1 MSFSRR
7 RLLMLSIGG
16 GASLALGGLTALRQ
30 LGRGGPSF
38 SHAAVTRR
46 SWALGSDV
54 SMTVLGLSSERA
66 ERALDA
72 AFAELETVETVMSLY
87 RPNSQLCELNRRK
100 MLDRPHSYLVEV
112 LATAERTSRQ
122 TDGAFD
128 ITVQPLWQLFS
139 ACQKQGRLPSDPEI
153 AAARRCVDWRAVECS
168 PDRIRLRSPVEA
180 ITLNGIAQGFAADR
194 ALAALRAHGVE
205 HALVNTGE
213 IGCVGEKPDGRGWTA
228 GIQHPRAPDAFV
240 SVAALR
246 GRSLATSGDYETMFA
261 ADFSKNHIFDPRT
274 GESPGELASVSI
286 AAPTAMQAD
295 ALSTAAMVLGP
306 RRTLELIASMAD
318 VDALLVMKHGR
329 MLKSAGFEEVHDA

>member
-1 MSFSRR
+1 M
-7 RLLMLSIGG
+7 LLLSVGG
-16 GASLALGGLTALRQ
+16 GATLALGGMTALRH
-30 LGRGGPSF
+30 LGRDDRSA
-38 SHAAVTRR
+38 SDAAVTRQ

-54 SMTVLGLSSERA
+54 SMTVLGLSSNRA

-72 AFAELETVETVMSLY
+72 AFADLEAVEQVMSLY
-87 RPNSQLCELNRRK
+87 RQDSQLCKLNHHK
-100 MLDRPHSYLVEV
+100 VLDRPHPYLVEV
-112 LATAERTSRQ
+112 LATAEQTSRQ

-128 ITVQPLWQLFS
+128 ITVQPLWQLFAAS
-139 ACQKQGRLPSDPEI
+139 QKQGRLPGEPEI

-168 PDRIRLRSPVEA
+168 PDRIRFRAPVKA

-213 IGCVGEKPDGRGWTA
+213 IGCVGVKPDGRGWTA
-228 GIQHPRAPDAFV
+228 GIQHPREPDAFV
-240 SVAALR
+240 SLAALR
-246 GRSLATSGDYETMFA
+246 GRSLATSGDYETAFA

-306 RRTLELIASMAD
+306 RRTLDLIARLPD
-318 VDALLVMKHGR
+318 VDALLVLKDGR
-329 MLKSAGFEEVHDA
+329 VLRTAGFEEVHDA